1 MKNAPKSVRLH
12 IGLFGRTNV
21 GKSSFLNFVLGQDLA
36 ITSPVAGTT
45 TDIVEKTME
54 LLPIGPVVFLDTAGL
69 NDVSFLSAERI
80 KKTNKIFDRS
90 DVIILITEPNVWGE
104 YEDKVL
110 SEAETRNTPI
120 IAVINKIDLEK
131 PKEES
136 VNEIKRK
143 VKQVL
148 VCSCQDTVK
157 RDDHIETFKKH
168 LFEVLPDDFLKPPSI
183 LGGLVPK
190 GGLAVLIVP
199 IDTEAPKGRIIL
211 PQVQTIRS
219 ALDNNASAI
228 IVKENEYAKL
238 LDKLKVKPDI
248 VICDSQVVSKMVK
261 DTPPDVKCT
270 TFSILFAN
278 NRGNLASSAA
288 AASKIK
294 DLRPKDKV
302 LILEACSHHPIEED
316 IGRKKIPMWL
326 KEYVGGDLCVDS
338 TAGRDFP
345 EDLSKY
351 KLVIHCGGCMITRRE
366 TFFRYQKAAE
376 AGVAMTNYGVCI
388 SFLHGVLERVLS
400 PFNLRS
406 CTVATKTTS

>member
-1 MKNAPKSVRLH
+1 MKGAPKSVRLH

-54 LLPIGPVVFLDTAGL
+54 LMPIGPVVFLDTAGL
-69 NDVSFLSAERI
+69 NDASLLSTERI
-80 KKTNKIFDRS
+80 RKTNKIFDRS
-90 DVIILITEPNVWGE
+90 DVVILITEPNVWGK
-104 YEDKVL
+104 YEEKIF
-110 SEAETRNTPI
+110 SEAEARNTPVI
-120 IAVINKIDLEK
+120 VAVNKIDTVQ
-131 PKEES
+131 PKDDFIS
-136 VNEIKRK
+136 GIKSK
-143 VKQVL
+143 TKQFFT
-148 VCSCQDTVK
+148 CSCLDLK
-157 RDDHIETFKKH
+157 NRDSYVETLKKY
-168 LFEVLPDDFLKPPSI
+168 LFEVLPDDFTKPPSI
-183 LGGLVPK
+183 LGGLVPE
-190 GGLAVLIVP
+190 GGLALLIVP

-219 ALDNNASAI
+219 ALDNNASAV
-228 IVKENEYAKL
+228 IVKEDGYAEL
-238 LDKLKVKPDI
+238 LDKLNVKPDI

-278 NRGNLASSAA
+278 NRGNLATSAA

-294 DLRPKDKV
+294 DLRPKDRV

-326 KEYVGGDLCVDS
+326 KEYVGGDLSVDVI
-338 TAGRDFP
+338 AGRDFP
-345 EDLSKY
+345 EDFSKY
-351 KLVIHCGGCMITRRE
+351 KLVIHCGGCMITKRE
-366 TFFRYQKAAE
+366 TFFRYQKAAS

-388 SFLHGVLERVLS
+388 SFLHGVLERVIF
-400 PFNLRS
+400 PFPDALNHY
-406 CTVATKTTS
+406 CTS